1 MADPN
6 LLAILEQMQQNQ
18 TALLERMDNN
28 QTQLIT
34 TLMEQ
39 LNPNNNN
46 REQGPQNRDQVNP
59 PVRERDRNWDGGL
72 RVEIPDFSGSLKPEE
87 FLDWTNTVEEVFEL
101 KDVPLEKRVP
111 LVTIR
116 FRDRAAAW
124 WQSFKYRRYLDSL
137 PPLNDWLD
145 LKREMN
151 REFLPL
157 NYRQTLFQ
165 QFQSLSQGAKSV
177 EEYTLEFYKL
187 EARNQINETEDLR
200 VARYLHGLRMNIQDM
215 LVVHTFNNVGEAQSK
230 AKAVEKQLTKSRN
243 FNRGNFSSNSNSSPF
258 RPAPNNTTNSN
269 RPHLLPSPPK
279 PNQNFPENSKANIRC
294 NNCCEMGHYARECP
308 KVRPHL
314 YANEGFEEE
323 EEWNENG
330 YEEEEIHEVNP
341 EDLSAESLVMRRLC
355 LGPKSTEDWRRHAIF
370 KTMCVI
376 ENKKCFVIIDSGS
389 WENVISEEAVRKLQL
404 NTTNHTNPYKLGWVN
419 KGAEIHVNKRCHFQL
434 TLGPHYT
441 TTIYADVVPMD
452 ASHLILGRPWQYD
465 NQAVYDGRKHTY
477 TIHVG
482 AKKGTHKPGS
492 RRNER
497 SQYGVLR
504 TSKRI

>member
-46 REQGPQNRDQVNP
+46 REQGPQNRGQVNP

-101 KDVPLEKRVP
+101 KDVPPEKRVP

-157 NYRQTLFQ
+157 NYRQSLFQ
-165 QFQSLSQGAKSV
+165 QFQSLFF
-177 EEYTLEFYKL
+177 L
-187 EARNQINETEDLR
+187 ARPDQ
-200 VARYLHGLRMNIQDM
+200 Y
-215 LVVHTFNNVGEAQSK
+215 
-230 AKAVEKQLTKSRN
+230 QL
-243 FNRGNFSSNSNSSPF
+243 
-258 RPAPNNTTNSN
+258 
-269 RPHLLPSPPK
+269 
-279 PNQNFPENSKANIRC
+279 
-294 NNCCEMGHYARECP
+294 
-308 KVRPHL
+308 
-314 YANEGFEEE
+314 
-323 EEWNENG
+323 
-330 YEEEEIHEVNP
+330 
-341 EDLSAESLVMRRLC
+341 
-355 LGPKSTEDWRRHAIF
+355 
-370 KTMCVI
+370 
-376 ENKKCFVIIDSGS
+376 
-389 WENVISEEAVRKLQL
+389 
-404 NTTNHTNPYKLGWVN
+404 
-419 KGAEIHVNKRCHFQL
+419 
-434 TLGPHYT
+434 
-441 TTIYADVVPMD
+441 
-452 ASHLILGRPWQYD
+452 
-465 NQAVYDGRKHTY
+465 
-477 TIHVG
+477 
-482 AKKGTHKPGS
+482 
-492 RRNER
+492 
-497 SQYGVLR
+497 
-504 TSKRI
+504 